1 MNGERVMTSILVLPC
16 KRIFALLLLP
26 ENLEH
31 SSIEYDIE
39 AIVDRLN
46 GDALAV
52 HVHLVDEGVRFSAQ
66 TDIFG

>member
-31 SSIEYDIE
+31 SSIEHDIE

-46 GDALAV
+46 GDALAMYI
-52 HVHLVDEGVRFSAQ
+52 HLVDEGVRFSAQ